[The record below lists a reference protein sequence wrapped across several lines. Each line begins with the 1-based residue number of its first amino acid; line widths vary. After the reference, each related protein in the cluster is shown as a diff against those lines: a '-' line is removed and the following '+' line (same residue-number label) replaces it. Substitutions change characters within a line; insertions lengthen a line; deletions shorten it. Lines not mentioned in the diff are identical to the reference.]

1 MEPPSFKQKSTSK
14 PRRARKNSKPD
25 TSNDFFNS
33 NLDTNFNSGVTLSA
47 PAQPPVSSGPG
58 PNMNMNSNQGM
69 NQNMNQNQNLNQNPS
84 NQFYQPGQSQG
95 QPSNNFMPQQNMGPP
110 GQGMGPPG
118 QANFMTPGQMGPG
131 MNNMATGMM
140 ANMAMQYGGDLKNQG
155 AAMVGKVILGV
166 FLSSAI

>member
-58 PNMNMNSNQGM
+58 PNMNMNSNQS
-69 NQNMNQNQNLNQNPS
+69 MNQNQNMNQNPS